1 MTEKRQGPT
10 PGVLPRELNVRFIE
24 VSVKRELRR
33 DFLNSPALDCA
44 ILIHYLIQNKVV
56 IASLKHCFEVS

>member
-10 PGVLPRELNVRFIE
+10 PGARPRE
-24 VSVKRELRR
+24 VSITRELRR

-44 ILIHYLIQNKVV
+44 ILIPYRIQNKVV
-56 IASLKHCFEVS
+56 IASLKHFFWG